1 MCTRGNLLK
10 FSMPEWDRKKM
21 LGCGLLHVSIP
32 RLIQWFFTNYSFQFC
47 FFFYKLKFDT
57 DGILLKAYFEMPNL
71 EFTLYLSGGGNK
83 CPFPSVKVRGLFC
96 THLLEKG
103 EGAGIFFYCFGGG
116 NKTCYD

>member
-1 MCTRGNLLK
+1 
-10 FSMPEWDRKKM
+10 M
-21 LGCGLLHVSIP
+21 LDCGLIDVSIP

-57 DGILLKAYFEMPNL
+57 DETLLKAYFEMPNL

-83 CPFPSVKVRGLFC
+83 CPFPSVKVTGLFC

-103 EGAGIFFYCFGGG
+103 EGAGIFFICFGGG
-116 NKTCYD
+116 NKTCYDKKIVIFSWE